1 MSELGKCKGRIEF
14 ERHPGNDS
22 RDWAVVRAGWGVKED
37 KLKVATCN
45 SGKFWRSQ
53 NKSQDEKTLSF

>member
-1 MSELGKCKGRIEF
+1 MENVKDGL
-14 ERHPGNDS
+14 DS
-22 RDWAVVRAGWGVKED
+22 KDILEKTLETGQSVVRAGWGVKED

-53 NKSQDEKTLSF
+53 NKR